1 MPVYQ
6 APGVY
11 VEEIPGSPPI
21 AGVGTSTA
29 AFIGVVDDA
38 APFEMPFR
46 PGRPLDPANE
56 VPEDRF
62 TLAPLLDAATP
73 TNPAA
78 ILVTNFE
85 QFKNRFGNFQVGNQ
99 VLAHAVHGF
108 FLNGGSRCYVI
119 RVDDLDNANDTTG
132 VGGAL
137 NELAKIDEIAIVA
150 APGALDDAVQG
161 AIITH
166 CETLQDRFAILD
178 GQVTTTIDVDEIQG
192 SVGDSDYAALY
203 FPRIEVVNQT
213 IDPATNKL
221 PAGQEKQVF
230 LPPSGHVAGVY
241 ARVDQSRGVF
251 KAPANEQVRG
261 ALGLEY
267 LVTRDEQ
274 KGLNPEGINVIRGF
288 DGDIKIYGARTLG
301 GDDNGEFKYINVR
314 RVMNF
319 LRESIDEGMQFV
331 VFEPNTPALWQRII
345 RTLNAFL
352 TNQWRA
358 GLLFGNTPEEAFFIK
373 CDESLNPPEV
383 RDLGQV
389 ITEIG
394 VAIVRPAEFVI
405 FRISQDVGSGT

>member
-1 MPVYQ
+1 MPVYE

-11 VEEIPGSPPI
+11 VEEVAGSPPI

-29 AFIGVVDDA
+29 AFIGVVDDT

-46 PGRPLDPANE
+46 PGRPLNPANE
-56 VPEDRF
+56 VAEDRF
-62 TLAPLLDAATP
+62 TLTPLWNEATP

-78 ILVTNFE
+78 VLVTNFE
-85 QFKNRFGNFQVGNQ
+85 QFKNKFGNFQVGNQ

-119 RVDDLDNANDTTG
+119 RVDDLTDATDTTG

-137 NELAKIDEIAIVA
+137 GELAKIDEIAIVT
-150 APGALDDAVQG
+150 APGALDAAVQE

-166 CETLQDRFAILD
+166 CENLQDRFAILD
-178 GQVTTTIDVDEIQG
+178 GQETTDITVDAIQG

-221 PAGQEKQVF
+221 PDGQEKQVF

-288 DGDIKIYGARTLG
+288 DGNIKIYGARTLG
-301 GDDNGEFKYINVR
+301 GRNNGEFVYINVR

-358 GLLFGNTPEEAFFIK
+358 GLLFGNTPEEALL
-373 CDESLNPPEV
+373 DEGMNQAGTGTSPN
-383 RDLGQV
+383 
-389 ITEIG
+389 
-394 VAIVRPAEFVI
+394 
-405 FRISQDVGSGT
+405 FR